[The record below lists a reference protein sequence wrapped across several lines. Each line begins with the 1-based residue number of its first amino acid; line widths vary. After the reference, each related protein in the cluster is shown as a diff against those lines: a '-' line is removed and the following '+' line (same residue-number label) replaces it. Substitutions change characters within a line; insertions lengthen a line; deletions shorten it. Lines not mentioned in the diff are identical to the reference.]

1 MGACQCKGNEN
12 FIITRET
19 LISEKDEEIIMIVQ
33 SEIDE
38 EINIM
43 LSDFNKIL
51 KPTPSQ

>member
-1 MGACQCKGNEN
+1 MDGCQCKGNEN

-19 LISEKDEEIIMIVQ
+19 LLSEKDEEIIMIVW

-51 KPTPSQ
+51 KPTPS